1 MITLIMA
8 ASKNG
13 GVGFQGKLPWKCM
26 EDMAFFK
33 RATLGGVV
41 ITGGET
47 FRSMGKLPN
56 RTIIVL
62 SKTMPKHTGDKS
74 VLVVRSVNELI
85 TLLGFLKN
93 RKVFCIGGSKV
104 ADLLSEYITDAFI
117 TTIDIEVEAD
127 TFLPTVLM
135 DMRGVF
141 SIELSP
147 LASVEYFVKK

>member
-13 GVGFQGKLPWKCM
+13 GVGFQGKLPWKCT

-33 RATLGGVV
+33 KATLGGVV

-47 FRSMGKLPN
+47 FRSMGKIPS

-62 SKTMPKHTGDKS
+62 SKTMSRHTGDKN
-74 VLVVRSVNELI
+74 VIVARSVSELM
-85 TLLGFLKN
+85 TLLDFLKD
-93 RKVFCIGGSKV
+93 RKIFCIGGSKI

-117 TTIDIEVEAD
+117 TTIDIEVKAD

-141 SIELSP
+141 SVDLSP
-147 LASVEYFVKK
+147 LASVEYFVRK